1 MTTSCEDLVYTT
13 SNSKFRVATKRQIHL
28 KKAGLRPEIKIVS
41 NFLKRAKK
49 KFKKKLAQFKKCAS
63 NFEKSSLNCCH
74 SFKNRQRMRTLI
86 IHFILLQIVYLSF
99 AAQKEERG
107 IP

>member
-49 KFKKKLAQFKKCAS
+49 K
-63 NFEKSSLNCCH
+63 KSSRKNWLN
-74 SFKNRQRMRTLI
+74 SKNA
-86 IHFILLQIVYLSF
+86 LQILKKV
-99 AAQKEERG
+99 A
-107 IP
+107 

>member
-49 KFKKKLAQFKKCAS
+49 KFKK
-63 NFEKSSLNCCH
+63 NWLN
-74 SFKNRQRMRTLI
+74 SKNA
-86 IHFILLQIVYLSF
+86 LQILKKV
-99 AAQKEERG
+99 A
-107 IP
+107 